1 MAIYLYKNKETGEI
15 REVFQNMDDK
25 HVYSG
30 GEGKQEQWD
39 RVWTTPNMSIDSQ
52 IDPFSSRQ
60 FVEKTGKE
68 CGTVGDLWDRSKE
81 LSEKRKEIL
90 GKDPIKEKYYED
102 YSKKR
107 KGSQHP
113 DFAPTKFENDGAKVT
128 LDD

>member
-1 MAIYLYKNKETGEI
+1 MPIYLYKNNETGEI
-15 REVFQNMDDK
+15 REVFQGMNDD
-25 HVYSG
+25 HVYFG
-30 GEGKQEQWD
+30 DGEEKEDWG
-39 RVWTTPNMSIDSQ
+39 RIWTKPNMTIDSQ

-90 GKDPIKEKYYED
+90 GKDPIKEQYYED
-102 YSKKR
+102 YTKKR
-107 KGSQHP
+107 NGSQHP
-113 DFAPTKFENDGAKVT
+113 DFAPTSFENEGAKVP